1 MLNYLWSQDYAG
13 EPYELSAKY
22 LESESEFFGEEQIFP
37 EGYIQIIDT
46 VSTDLNILYNK
57 AVNSINYSGTSVSI
71 STTDGSSYTA
81 KKVIVTVPLAILKE
95 DSITFTPSLPL
106 SNRLAITLLG
116 AGVMDKL
123 ILEFD

>member
-1 MLNYLWSQDYAG
+1 
-13 EPYELSAKY
+13 
-22 LESESEFFGEEQIFP
+22 
-37 EGYIQIIDT
+37 
-46 VSTDLNILYNK
+46 LNILYNK